1 MENKA
6 GMKKEKVDVSE
17 KVIFERIDSKLAPG
31 RRRLRRC
38 RRDSSSF
45 DDLGEYYIV
54 STLEKCIIDTHI
66 DLETYAK
73 DMGLL
78 AEYEQLCF
86 MPSKKPAGTKHP
98 AH

>member
-1 MENKA
+1 
-6 GMKKEKVDVSE
+6 MKKEKVDVSE

-38 RRDSSSF
+38 RRDSRSF

-54 STLEKCIIDTHI
+54 STRENYIVDTHI

-86 MPSKKPAGTKHP
+86 MPSKKPAGTKHA